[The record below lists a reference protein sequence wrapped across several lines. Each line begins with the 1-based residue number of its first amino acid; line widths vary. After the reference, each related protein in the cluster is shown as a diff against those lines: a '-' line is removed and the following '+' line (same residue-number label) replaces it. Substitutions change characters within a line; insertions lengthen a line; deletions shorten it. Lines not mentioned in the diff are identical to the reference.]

1 MNLNDRFKRI
11 CQEVEQL
18 TFSETNTLLLLKYAD
33 EACSLVVQKGS
44 YAYTNLLLPR
54 ILSIKDVQ
62 IRPLLEQDL
71 FAKEKRQRFYDS
83 KTSLERNLRQCFS

>member
-11 CQEVEQL
+11 CEEVEQL
-18 TFSETNTLLLLKYAD
+18 TFSDTNTLLLLKYAD
-33 EACSLVVQKGS
+33 EACSLAVQKNS
-44 YAYTNLLLPR
+44 FAYTNLLLPR

-71 FAKEKRQRFYDS
+71 FPKEKRQRFYDS
-83 KTSLERNLRQCFS
+83 KTSLERNLRQCYS